1 MTRTEALEE
10 FYALLDQ
17 LRDRLGGH
25 RTLLSSTGRS
35 GWPRQGV
42 YFFFE
47 DGQQRQDG
55 RSLRVVRVGTHAV
68 ARGTKTSL
76 WSRLRQHRGNV
87 RGAHAGGGNHRGS
100 VFRFHVGTALLARG
114 GYAEEVQQS
123 WGVGGSAPRTTRDRE
138 LPLERDVSAHI
149 RNMPFLWV
157 GVPGEA
163 GAASDRALIEAGAI
177 SLLSNLGR
185 AAVDSPSADWLGRYA
200 LRASIRQSGLW
211 NVDHV
216 DSPWDASFLSLLQSS
231 IDRM

>member
-25 RTLLSSTGRS
+25 RTLNGSSGRS
-35 GWPRQGV
+35 GWPQQGV

-47 DGQQRQDG
+47 NEQKRENGVD
-55 RSLRVVRVGTHAV
+55 LRVVRVGTHAV
-68 ARGTKTSL
+68 ARGSMTTL

-114 GYAEEVQQS
+114 HYSEEIQQT
-123 WGVGGSAPRTTRDRE
+123 WGVGGSASRTTRNRE
-138 LPLERDVSAHI
+138 VPLERDVSTHI

-163 GAASDRALIEAGAI
+163 GTASDRAAIEAGAI
-177 SLLSNLGR
+177 SLLSNLYR
-185 AAVDSPSADWLGRYA
+185 ASVDAPSSAWLGHHA
-200 LRASIRQSGLW
+200 ARASIRQSGLW
-211 NVDHV
+211 NVDHA
-216 DSPWDASFLSLLQSS
+216 DAPWDASFLPLLRSS
-231 IDRM
+231 IERM